1 MVSPTYYA
9 RLRAMLS
16 LLQPGALALDAGCG
30 MGEAMLQLSLRGVR
44 SVGVDIETADLLRAR
59 ESLRALRCDFDLV
72 RADVTSL
79 PFRDSAFTS
88 AVCLEVLQYLDDDRA
103 CLREIDR
110 VLIPG
115 RSMVVSVPSRDF
127 PVLYDPFNWILAR
140 LDIRPVR
147 VGIWFW
153 GDQLRL
159 YSSRN
164 LLNLLAEVGLKASKV
179 RFVGTWLIPLL
190 ESYASS
196 LLYSLMRSSEKPAY
210 MGKRTT
216 SPRGSSSVRRRLGSL
231 SAVLS
236 FLAGLDERP
245 GIPVG
250 THILVSATKPDQA
263 HL

>member
-1 MVSPTYYA
+1 
-9 RLRAMLS
+9 
-16 LLQPGALALDAGCG
+16 
-30 MGEAMLQLSLRGVR
+30 
-44 SVGVDIETADLLRAR
+44 
-59 ESLRALRCDFDLV
+59 
-72 RADVTSL
+72 
-79 PFRDSAFTS
+79 
-88 AVCLEVLQYLDDDRA
+88 
-103 CLREIDR
+103 
-110 VLIPG
+110 
-115 RSMVVSVPSRDF
+115 MVVSVPSRDF